1 MKRSSEV
8 CKIVGITKKTLR
20 GYDSMELLHPTEKTE
35 AGYWLYDD
43 AAIRKLIFIQM
54 LVEVGCKRKEIKALL
69 ESPDYDLKK
78 ECDKLLLKLEE
89 KKKRL
94 EGLMVLVRSMKLA
107 ADLPLHVQ
115 QAFQKANVDEIYREK
130 SYKQR
135 FDESVVATENL
146 PEDEKQDALVYASI
160 TYKLLAIGVLK
171 SESIDS
177 EEVKRCFASFAGA
190 IWEMLVQDANSEEVQ
205 KMLDESTDKEFGDAV
220 ATVCRDMFA
229 DPELKEFVEQ
239 QCGLGSSDFVE
250 RVLNTYK
257 IRKPIDVD

>member
-1 MKRSSEV
+1 M
-8 CKIVGITKKTLR
+8 
-20 GYDSMELLHPTEKTE
+20 
-35 AGYWLYDD
+35 
-43 AAIRKLIFIQM
+43 
-54 LVEVGCKRKEIKALL
+54 
-69 ESPDYDLKK
+69 
-78 ECDKLLLKLEE
+78 
-89 KKKRL
+89 
-94 EGLMVLVRSMKLA
+94 
-107 ADLPLHVQ
+107 
-115 QAFQKANVDEIYREK
+115 
-130 SYKQR
+130 
-135 FDESVVATENL
+135 VATENL